1 MSATFSRAGKSN
13 DFRRRGT
20 HRDGFSHPARFER
33 LEQRLALNVAPGTTQ
48 FGYESP
54 ATGVLMEDG
63 LLGVPGAASPTN
75 STNSANIALVHS
87 TGDQAPT
94 THVTAPGTFNNQG
107 DAKSDGRSGGYLPAE
122 ILAINTAQVA
132 NTPYGIRNFEIGS
145 NTGLRHSNT
154 VPMGRGSTVRDITET
169 RTAMND
175 LIGNE
180 LLGSPASEEDVSDF
194 ILSRKPVRE
203 VTAFS
208 DDLSD
213 LPKDNQSDA
222 ATAQLAEL
230 ADRVAI
236 EFTESPLSAPPHLD
250 SAAVDQTMAKI
261 EDGGTKDVVP
271 LPERENT
278 DTAERSSTG
287 DAAHALA
294 ASVAVGAVV
303 AAKEP
308 EARNASEFRIR
319 RRNDS

>member
-13 DFRRRGT
+13 DLRRRGT

-48 FGYESP
+48 FGSESP
-54 ATGVLMEDG
+54 ATGALMEDG

-154 VPMGRGSTVRDITET
+154 VPMGRGSTVRAVTET

-180 LLGSPASEEDVSDF
+180 LFGPPASEGDASDF
-194 ILSRKPVRE
+194 ILSRKPGRE

-213 LPKDNQSDA
+213 LPKDNQSD
-222 ATAQLAEL
+222 TAQLAEL

-236 EFTESPLSAPPHLD
+236 EFTESPVSAPPHLD

-271 LPERENT
+271 LCERENT

-303 AAKEP
+303 GAKEP
-308 EARNASEFRIR
+308 GTRNAFEFRIR